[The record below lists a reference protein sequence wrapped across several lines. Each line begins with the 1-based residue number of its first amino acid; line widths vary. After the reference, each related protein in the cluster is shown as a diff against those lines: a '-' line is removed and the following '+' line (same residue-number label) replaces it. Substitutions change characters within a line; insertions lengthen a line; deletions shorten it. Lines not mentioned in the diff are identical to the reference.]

1 MERHVY
7 PRTVVSVI
15 LHYKNPT
22 KRDHLAQSRPF
33 HHFIENYLFSAWYC
47 WKIAELLLINKH
59 SLIHS
64 FNLVDTSAGGL
75 LVHDNIICSEVSVST
90 LVRYIIYF
98 WNLQFINNVI
108 IIKTNV
114 LISQAWV
121 TLTESCSL
129 RHLKYLAYNLLPD
142 KGYFRNALCLLNFIS
157 TFLLLLFFSIV
168 IFDEYEISNS
178 IILKIQCTN
187 KAVET
192 YSVFG
197 N

>member
-7 PRTVVSVI
+7 PRTVVSVS

-22 KRDHLAQSRPF
+22 KRDHLAQSRLF

-47 WKIAELLLINKH
+47 CKIAELVLINKH

-64 FNLVDTSAGGL
+64 FNLVDTFAGGL
-75 LVHDNIICSEVSVST
+75 LVPDNIICLEVSVSA

-121 TLTESCSL
+121 TLTASCSL
-129 RHLKYLAYNLLPD
+129 RLLMYLAVNLLPD
-142 KGYFRNALCLLNFIS
+142 EGYFRNALCLLIFIS
-157 TFLLLLFFSIV
+157 TLLLLLFFSIV
-168 IFDEYEISNS
+168 IFLVLFLIISMFS
-178 IILKIQCTN
+178 FS
-187 KAVET
+187 
-192 YSVFG
+192 Y
-197 N
+197 